1 MREVLI
7 IGYVWPE
14 PGSSAAGARMMQLI
28 EFFREQG
35 YKITFATSAKR
46 SDYMAGL
53 EEIGIATREIQPN
66 NDEFDTFIQDLDPQ
80 IVLFDRFMME
90 EQFGWR
96 VDKFCPDAIKILDT
110 EDLHSLRKVRE
121 QILKT
126 GQEFNSA
133 YVNAD
138 ITKREAAA
146 IYRCDISL
154 IISEFEMNLLIDKLK
169 IPEHILFYLPFMMK
183 PASSEVKKFEDRK
196 DFVSI
201 GNFLHEPNWRAVLHL
216 KNNIWP
222 VLRKLVPEAHLHIY
236 GAYPSQ
242 KVWNLHNESEKFL
255 VHGRAENALEVMSAA
270 RVCLAPI
277 LFGAGLKGKLAEA
290 MLCGTPSVTTN
301 TGSEAMAGHLDWN
314 GFIEDDDDEF
324 IEAARNLYSNKQLW
338 SEMSAN
344 GSKIIEKRFDRNYH
358 QERLKSYLS
367 KTTRELRKHR
377 ELNFTGSMMRH
388 HLQKSTYFMSRYIQ
402 LKNS

>member
-1 MREVLI
+1 MLGVLI

-53 EEIGIATREIQPN
+53 EEIGIATWEIQPN

-96 VDKFCPDAIKILDT
+96 VDKFCPDALKILDT

-133 YVNAD
+133 YLNAD

-146 IYRCDISL
+146 IFRCDISL

-255 VHGRAENALEVMSAA
+255 VHGRADNALEVMSAV

-277 LFGAGLKGKLAEA
+277 PFGAGLKGKLAEA

-301 TGSEAMAGHLDWN
+301 TGSEGMAGQLDWN
-314 GFIEDDDDEF
+314 GFIEDDDDLF
-324 IEAARNLYSNKQLW
+324 IEAARNLYSNEQLW
-338 SEMSAN
+338 NEMSAN

-358 QERLKSYLS
+358 QDRLKSYLS
-367 KTTRELRKHR
+367 RTTRELQKHR
-377 ELNFTGSMMRH
+377 ELNFTGSMMKH
-388 HLQKSTYFMSRYIQ
+388 HLQRSTYFMSRYIQ